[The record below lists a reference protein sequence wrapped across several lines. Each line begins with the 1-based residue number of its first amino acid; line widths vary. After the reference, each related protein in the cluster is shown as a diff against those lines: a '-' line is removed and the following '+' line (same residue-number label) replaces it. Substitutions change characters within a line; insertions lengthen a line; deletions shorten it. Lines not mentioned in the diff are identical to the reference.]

1 MKDLSNNYDKFS
13 DRDIVA
19 GILNRDKRITYF
31 YLYKKCYPLFNA
43 VFKKYYTDC
52 NSCVEFINE
61 IYILIMT
68 PNKDTKTS
76 KLEGFG
82 FRCTLTMWLKIVSE
96 NYCHHLFAKKIYFS
110 EEISDNSDR
119 FLDKDTSLEDM
130 NIQSL
135 NMEDVQRV
143 LDMMPNE
150 RYRCLIHLRYLDEK
164 TNEETAAALDMSM
177 DNYYNKHRLAKAQFK
192 AMLRKEGLI

>member
-82 FRCTLTMWLKIVSE
+82 FRCTLTM
-96 NYCHHLFAKKIYFS
+96 
-110 EEISDNSDR
+110 
-119 FLDKDTSLEDM
+119 
-130 NIQSL
+130 
-135 NMEDVQRV
+135 
-143 LDMMPNE
+143 
-150 RYRCLIHLRYLDEK
+150 LIL
-164 TNEETAAALDMSM
+164 
-177 DNYYNKHRLAKAQFK
+177 Q
-192 AMLRKEGLI
+192 